1 MENYRSALNE
11 EKVCMY
17 SCHAGLVKWS
27 MPIRHGDFHG
37 VVISEG
43 VITKQQVED
52 SEKWVLYL
60 SERYNVRKDVL
71 LDNYKVIKEMTE
83 EEVNISIKLL
93 KDLIDYHIAMNAHV

>member
-1 MENYRSALNE
+1 MD
-11 EKVCMY
+11 

-27 MPIRHGDFHG
+27 MPIRYEDFHG
-37 VVISEG
+37 VIISEG
-43 VITKQQVED
+43 VITKQQVKD

-60 SERYNVRKDVL
+60 SERYNVRRDVL

-93 KDLIDYHIAMNAHV
+93 KDLVDYYIAMSTHTVQG